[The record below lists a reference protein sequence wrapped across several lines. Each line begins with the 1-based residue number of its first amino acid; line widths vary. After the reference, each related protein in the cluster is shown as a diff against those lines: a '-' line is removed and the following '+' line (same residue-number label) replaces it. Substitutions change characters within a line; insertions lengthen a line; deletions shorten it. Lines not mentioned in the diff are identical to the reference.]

1 MPDLHTAEKST
12 AELPEQDKARIRAE
26 MRYAS
31 LVVQELRPEAIQKS
45 QFDKVLSVLSNGFV
59 LLLIGSA
66 ITAGLVP
73 YFQRDFEV
81 KRQRVATMQECLAQ
95 FLLYGNSIWQEYYAI
110 LPLTQQQ
117 EIDMDEYLRYVKEIT
132 QVKLK
137 RYDAFAKVEALA
149 VVFQADANDK
159 HMPVGKVLK
168 DYAIKVNAASAAID
182 SWLTA
187 LYCTPLKRDKSP
199 CATFDPTFDAFRG
212 YTQIKQLVVDIGNE
226 GTEGVAALMVRRINS
241 F

>member
-1 MPDLHTAEKST
+1 MPDPHTAET
-12 AELPEQDKARIRAE
+12 GTVELPEQDRARIRAE
-26 MRYAS
+26 MRYAA
-31 LVVQELRPEAIQKS
+31 LAVQELRPEEKQKS
-45 QFDKVLSVLSNGFV
+45 KFDKVLSYLSNGFV
-59 LLLIGSA
+59 LLLIGSV

-73 YFQRDFEV
+73 YFQRNFEE
-81 KRQRVATMQECLAQ
+81 KRQRIATMQECLAQ

-117 EIDMDEYLRYVKEIT
+117 EIDRDDYLRYVKEIT
-132 QVKLK
+132 QIKLK

-149 VVFQADANDK
+149 VVFQADAKDK
-159 HMPVGKVLK
+159 NMLVEKALK
-168 DYAIKVNAASAAID
+168 DYAIKVNTTSTAID

-212 YTQIKQLVVDIGNE
+212 YTHIKQLVQDIGNE
-226 GTEGVAALMVRRINS
+226 GAEGVAALMVRRINS